1 LDGSQVL
8 MPALGIL
15 KGVVLTIVAFGLMVF
30 IHELGHFLAAKLM
43 RVRVE
48 RFSFGM
54 PPKIW
59 GRKWGDTEYLIS
71 ALPIGGYVKLAGGD
85 EGQEATGAP
94 DEFVSKTPSQR
105 AVILA
110 AGPLFS
116 VLFGIPLAI
125 GMLVLGHERY
135 LATVSEVVVGSGAW
149 EAGLEYGDRITSL
162 GGRPIGTFDRL
173 KQAAAEMPTDRPV
186 PMTLERGGQP
196 LTRELTREAGQPS
209 GMAFEPGACRV
220 AQLSPGSPADRAGIR
235 PGDLIVTLRKRLVG
249 SPEDFEQRLARAPA
263 GQPLAVLI
271 ERGGHAVSLPVS
283 RRRGQRLG
291 IECYLNTLRINRVHR
306 DSPAEQAGLKPGD
319 VVRTIDG
326 MPLRGWADF
335 RRHIL
340 ERPGRPT
347 ELGIER
353 DGKAMTLEAT
363 PKENLEGDPGFTVR
377 LPQEVGFVR
386 PGFPAE
392 GRLNVEDRI
401 VAVNGRPVA
410 GWLDIEDAVAAG
422 PPELSLKIEHKG
434 QPQTLPLTRGP
445 GSRVADTLGI
455 APRPTYLIASVQW
468 QTEPPVQVGDEIT
481 YIGRQEVAETINSGA
496 VYTPPDDVLNYIAHE
511 KKVTVRRDG
520 TQFKVQVTPEQRA
533 RGQLGIEPTA
543 VAGIHQ
549 ETFLGSL
556 RPAVEQTL
564 SIGTFAFVVIWKLIT
579 GDVSL
584 ADLMGPV
591 GIVQQTYL
599 SVERGYS
606 HLFWLIH
613 LITVNIG
620 VFNLIPIPP
629 LDGGRI
635 AMLVYEKL
643 RGRQPSRRFQEAIM
657 LAGLALVL
665 LIFVVATFNDVR
677 RLIFS

>member
-1 LDGSQVL
+1 
-8 MPALGIL
+8 
-15 KGVVLTIVAFGLMVF
+15 
-30 IHELGHFLAAKLM
+30 
-43 RVRVE
+43 
-48 RFSFGM
+48 
-54 PPKIW
+54 
-59 GRKWGDTEYLIS
+59 
-71 ALPIGGYVKLAGGD
+71 
-85 EGQEATGAP
+85 
-94 DEFVSKTPSQR
+94 
-105 AVILA
+105 
-110 AGPLFS
+110 
-116 VLFGIPLAI
+116 
-125 GMLVLGHERY
+125 
-135 LATVSEVVVGSGAW
+135 
-149 EAGLEYGDRITSL
+149 
-162 GGRPIGTFDRL
+162 
-173 KQAAAEMPTDRPV
+173 
-186 PMTLERGGQP
+186 
-196 LTRELTREAGQPS
+196 
-209 GMAFEPGACRV
+209 
-220 AQLSPGSPADRAGIR
+220 
-235 PGDLIVTLRKRLVG
+235 
-249 SPEDFEQRLARAPA
+249 
-263 GQPLAVLI
+263 
-271 ERGGHAVSLPVS
+271 
-283 RRRGQRLG
+283 
-291 IECYLNTLRINRVHR
+291 
-306 DSPAEQAGLKPGD
+306 
-319 VVRTIDG
+319 
-326 MPLRGWADF
+326 
-335 RRHIL
+335 
-340 ERPGRPT
+340 
-347 ELGIER
+347 
-353 DGKAMTLEAT
+353 
-363 PKENLEGDPGFTVR
+363 
-377 LPQEVGFVR
+377 
-386 PGFPAE
+386 
-392 GRLNVEDRI
+392 
-401 VAVNGRPVA
+401 
-410 GWLDIEDAVAAG
+410 
-422 PPELSLKIEHKG
+422 
-434 QPQTLPLTRGP
+434 
-445 GSRVADTLGI
+445 VADTLGI

-584 ADLMGPV
+584 SDLMGPV